1 MPRKPH
7 GSIAGARLRC
17 FISMSPRGRLVSVA
31 MSVVAIGAV
40 SSASAQGVRLD
51 WARAASASEC
61 PDRAELER
69 RVRETLGRDPFAA
82 PHEFAIEGTVS
93 REAGELVA
101 TLVLRAG
108 GEIIGERTLHGAGD
122 CDRFAPAV
130 ELALLL
136 AIDELLPE
144 APPEEPAARASA
156 PAVPPVVEPP
166 PIVESPAPRARSGPR
181 IEGSAAI
188 AFPVSIGVLPRP
200 AVGIGLGFALAIDAW
215 VLEIS
220 AHYFPEVSEVEN
232 GTEYGFDWIA
242 LAAAGG
248 HRFRFGR
255 WSIDAVVGFELG
267 AIDAVAYQR
276 ASPEPGASA
285 TLAPLVAAR
294 LRWAPNELFAV
305 ELGAR
310 GTVALVTNEYYA
322 MGTERSIHTQAPA
335 AFLAEIAVIGRFG
348 EGP

>member
-108 GEIIGERTLHGAGD
+108 GEIIGERTLHGAGA

-156 PAVPPVVEPP
+156 PAVPP
-166 PIVESPAPRARSGPR
+166 GPR

-188 AFPVSIGVLPRP
+188 AFPISIGVLPRP

-322 MGTERSIHTQAPA
+322 MGTERSIHAQAPA